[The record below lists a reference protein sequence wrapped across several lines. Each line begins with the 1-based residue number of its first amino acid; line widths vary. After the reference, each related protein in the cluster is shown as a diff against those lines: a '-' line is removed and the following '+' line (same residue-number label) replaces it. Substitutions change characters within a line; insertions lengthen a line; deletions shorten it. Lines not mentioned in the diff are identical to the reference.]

1 MTKIERVVKFFNTA
15 WFSKD
20 ERELEGRQNRKIAV
34 LDGAL
39 KIGLLGCTVGNTDF
53 LLNR

>member
-1 MTKIERVVKFFNTA
+1 MTKIERVVKFFNMA

-20 ERELEGRQNRKIAV
+20 ERELKGRQNRKIAV
-34 LDGAL
+34 LDGVL
-39 KIGLLGCTVGNTDF
+39 KRRLRGCTVGNTDF